1 MTRLLALFLCLFFAL
16 EAFAGETAGEQ
27 AAAPVTEPVSE
38 PAANLP
44 LEDEPED
51 FLDEARRYTGCLKL
65 ARKNPRKA
73 FDNAIVWTNEEE
85 TGKEFP
91 ARHCLA
97 ASLLAMQNFSAAA
110 LLLEELIDEI
120 DDPTHPL
127 KAELLRQAGQAWM
140 LDYQPEEAEE
150 KFTAAL
156 VILPD
161 DPDLFIDRSIAKAER
176 QEYWQALDDL
186 NRAIELAPD
195 QVEPLILRST
205 TYRHLNGIDL
215 ARDDID
221 LALKLSPNNPDALF
235 ERGMIRYMQEDT
247 KGAREDWQSVLLFA
261 PRSPLA
267 QAAKKNLEKVSK
279 DQAPK

>member
-1 MTRLLALFLCLFFAL
+1 MTRLLALFLSLFFAL
-16 EAFAGETAGEQ
+16 EVFAA
-27 AAAPVTEPVSE
+27 E
-38 PAANLP
+38 PAADLP
-44 LEDEPED
+44 LEDEPEN

-73 FDNAIVWTNEEE
+73 FNNAIVWTNEEE
-85 TGKEFP
+85 TGEEFP

-97 ASLLAMQNFSAAA
+97 AALLAMQNFSAAA
-110 LLLEELIDEI
+110 LLLEDLIGEI

-127 KAELLRQAGQAWM
+127 KAELLRQAGQAWL
-140 LDYQPEEAEE
+140 LDNQPEDAEE

-156 VILPD
+156 VILPN
-161 DPDLFIDRSIAKAER
+161 DPDLFIDRSIAKAGR
-176 QEYWQALDDL
+176 QEYWQALEDL

-205 TYRHLNGIDL
+205 TYRHLNGIAL
-215 ARDDID
+215 ARADID
-221 LALKLSPNNPDALF
+221 HALKLSPNNPDALF
-235 ERGMIRYMQEDT
+235 ERGMIRYMQED
-247 KGAREDWQSVLLFA
+247 KEGAKEDWQSVLLFA

-279 DQAPK
+279 GSAPK